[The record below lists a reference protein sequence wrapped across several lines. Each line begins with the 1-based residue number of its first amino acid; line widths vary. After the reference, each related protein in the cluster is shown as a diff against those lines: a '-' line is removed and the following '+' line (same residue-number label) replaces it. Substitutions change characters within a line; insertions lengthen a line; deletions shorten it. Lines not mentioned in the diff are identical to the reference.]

1 MNLSISAKKNRI
13 KTSLFSILQV
23 SLSRLPSLLYLT
35 WFQFLIRYRRTI
47 LGPLWLLVGPALF
60 IVMLGLLF
68 ARIGGIEPAVFVPH
82 LAVGLI
88 TWTLISGFITG
99 STTVFQRGRAQIL
112 QGGMKLVDIIMVDVF
127 STVITFL
134 HHVILVAAV
143 FVFFGIGLSF
153 YSFVSLIGLG
163 LLIANGIW
171 LSLFFGIIGVRYRD
185 LSEVVQ
191 AVMRITFLATPIIWM
206 PGAGGR
212 GGVMGA
218 FLVYNPFYHFVE
230 LIRAPLLGNPIAP
243 LSWIVVITISLGGF
257 GLAYFFYQRF
267 ARNLPLWL

>member
-1 MNLSISAKKNRI
+1 MTNISGAGSQKISLLIALWSSLHRLS
-13 KTSLFSILQV
+13 
-23 SLSRLPSLLYLT
+23 SLLYLT
-35 WFQFLIRYRRTI
+35 WFQFLIRYRRTR
-47 LGPLWLLVGPALF
+47 LGPLWLLVGPTLF

-68 ARIGGIEPAVFVPH
+68 SRIGSVEPAVFVPH

-88 TWTLISGFITG
+88 VWTLVTGFITG

-112 QGGMKLVDIIMVDVF
+112 QGGMGFVDIIMVDVF

-134 HHVILVAAV
+134 HQVILIAIV

-153 YSFVSLIGLG
+153 YSFVSLIGLS

-171 LSLFFGIIGVRYRD
+171 LSVFFGIIGVRYRD

-191 AVMRITFLATPIIWM
+191 AVMRIAFLATPIIWM
-206 PGAGGR
+206 PGLGAR
-212 GGVMGA
+212 GGIMGA

-257 GLAYFFYQRF
+257 GLAYFFYKRF
-267 ARNLPLWL
+267 AHNVPLWV